1 MPTLAL
7 INEAEERGIEGA
19 VLIMR
24 HSAREYVAGRNDLE
38 NPLTAAGRTFSRA
51 LGGRLPRGYTLRGY
65 ASPPDR
71 CMETAELILAGFSEA
86 GGQVTRHRPVEALG
100 VFYALDQQKFWKGLD
115 VAGGLDAYADEWVSG
130 RVPRD
135 AMMPSEMAASM
146 ILRVLAEKLKQPV
159 AERQLDVCVSHDIT
173 LHLLRRELLGETSP
187 LEVNY
192 LDGLILFEESGALKL
207 RSHTGIEASVR
218 A

>member
-1 MPTLAL
+1 M
-7 INEAEERGIEGA
+7 
-19 VLIMR
+19 
-24 HSAREYVAGRNDLE
+24 
-38 NPLTAAGRTFSRA
+38 
-51 LGGRLPRGYTLRGY
+51 
-65 ASPPDR
+65 
-71 CMETAELILAGFSEA
+71 
-86 GGQVTRHRPVEALG
+86 TRHRPVEALG

-130 RVPRD
+130 QVPRD

-146 ILRVLAEKLKQPV
+146 ILRVLAEKLNQPV

-192 LDGLILFEESGALKL
+192 LDGLILFEESGALTL
-207 RSHTGIEASVR
+207 RSHTGIEATVHV
-218 A
+218 